1 VFLDTIHNYDGIQR
15 CSCDMVPAC
24 NTTTVQGSLP
34 PAPVELIAE
43 RFRVLGEPIRIRLLD
58 AVLQGGLNR

>member
-1 VFLDTIHNYDGIQR
+1 MGD
-15 CSCDMVPAC
+15 A
-24 NTTTVQGSLP
+24 TTVQSSLP